1 MHDHLDPKLHAY
13 NPLSVMPAVVEPA
26 PAAIGRGG
34 HSSVVLGALDSRV
47 HASRATRLGLCRE
60 NDGMEDEKPQIL
72 SIAMIRSELCLKDQA

>member
-1 MHDHLDPKLHAY
+1 MHDHLDTKLNAY
-13 NPLSVMPAVVEPA
+13 NPLSAMPAVVEPA

-60 NDGMEDEKPQIL
+60 NDGTQEEKPQIL
-72 SIAMIRSELCLKDQA
+72 SNAIICSE